1 MQETGP
7 TRRVPHNVD
16 GKVAVATIPATTG
29 AGAHSWWHH
38 AAQRSVWTLVRLSI
52 TFPWA
57 TLADRVRR
65 S

>member
-29 AGAHSWWHH
+29 TGAHSLVAPCG
-38 AAQRSVWTLVRLSI
+38 AAQRVDARPPVDHLPLGDPRGSRA
-52 TFPWA
+52 P
-57 TLADRVRR
+57 
-65 S
+65 